1 MGQYAFCQNLTQLYA
16 FLIEA
21 VYIPC
26 KALEHNLIFK
36 MCKQCP
42 QSLRGQLVADD
53 NAGRTSAFEILIAVI
68 ICLTAGKCND
78 LCSHVCAQLLL
89 AGAALNDNVR
99 ADLAVLKSD
108 KLQRNDI
115 GSLMQQLIEGMLS
128 VGSGL
133 TKDQRACHIIHRL
146 TKAVNGFTIG
156 FHIHLL

>member
-1 MGQYAFCQNLTQLYA
+1 
-16 FLIEA
+16 
-21 VYIPC
+21 
-26 KALEHNLIFK
+26 
-36 MCKQCP
+36 MCKQRT

-89 AGAALNDNVR
+89 AGAALNDNIR

-108 KLQRNDI
+108 KLQRNDS

-128 VGSGL
+128 VGSGF
-133 TKDQRACHIIHRL
+133 TEDQRSCHIVNRL
-146 TKAVNGFTIG
+146 TKAVDGFTIG

>member
-36 MCKQCP
+36 MCKQCT

-99 ADLAVLKSD
+99 ADLAILKSD

-133 TKDQRACHIIHRL
+133 TEDQRSCHIVNRL
-146 TKAVNGFTIG
+146 AKAVDGFTIG